1 MERIRHGIQYVKDI
15 GGKKMREYIDF
26 TSEIPFD
33 KMEMLLKLGNEFSFD
48 PSSSV
53 ESEEYFLNLL
63 SKYQNEGSDLE
74 TLIRKQIKKD
84 FRVLDK
90 KPIWIQ
96 DPEWQFNN
104 GRPMEFVG
112 QIEIKQ
118 EKIRLH
124 DDAIFYIFWDRETG
138 ITKTIIQIA

>member
-1 MERIRHGIQYVKDI
+1 MECIRHGIQYVKDI

-112 QIEIKQ
+112 QIEIKK

-124 DDAIFYIFWDRETG
+124 DDAIFYIFWDREIG